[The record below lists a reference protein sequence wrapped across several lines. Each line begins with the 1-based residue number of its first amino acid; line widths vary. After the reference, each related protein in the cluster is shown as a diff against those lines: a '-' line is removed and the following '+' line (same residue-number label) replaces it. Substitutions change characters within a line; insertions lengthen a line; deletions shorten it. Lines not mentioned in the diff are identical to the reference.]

1 VVTHNK
7 SSRAAKGSSASIR
20 GRIIIIFSFQDM
32 VLCHCKD
39 SRITQVKCSTSN
51 GPAATVNHKEIRG
64 DEKKLDENILQNK
77 TSENVTEQLKQL
89 KIL

>member
-7 SSRAAKGSSASIR
+7 SSGAAKGSSAGIR

-39 SRITQVKCSTSN
+39 SRITQVKCRTSN
-51 GPAATVNHKEIRG
+51 GPAATINHKEMRS
-64 DEKKLDENILQNK
+64 DKKQLDENILQNK
-77 TSENVTEQLKQL
+77 PSENVKEQPKKL